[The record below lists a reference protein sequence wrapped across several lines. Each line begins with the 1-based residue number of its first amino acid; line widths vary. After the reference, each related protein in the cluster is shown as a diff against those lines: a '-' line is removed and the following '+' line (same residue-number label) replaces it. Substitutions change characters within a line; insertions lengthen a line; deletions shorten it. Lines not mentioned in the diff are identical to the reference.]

1 MKQQKK
7 VAELLLVDRS
17 GDHPWTGDQLCI
29 FAAAWC
35 KSGRISQDHAFR
47 NVCR

>member
-7 VAELLLVDRS
+7 VAELLL
-17 GDHPWTGDQLCI
+17 WTVLAIILGLVI
-29 FAAAWC
+29 SFAAAWC